1 MNKHHPDTAYLVTL
15 VGLWMPDDEIFK
27 KGWRWKKPK
36 RTEVA
41 EDYVSNDDGM
51 YDGMYFSLRP
61 LEFKSNSLIQ
71 KITLRPFEF
80 NSRFVDLPPLN
91 DNEIRK
97 SNRLR
102 MPKE

>member
-1 MNKHHPDTAYLVTL
+1 MKQHHPDTAYLITL

-51 YDGMYFSLRP
+51 YDGKCIVYFAIFIFQIFLH
-61 LEFKSNSLIQ
+61 
-71 KITLRPFEF
+71 
-80 NSRFVDLPPLN
+80 
-91 DNEIRK
+91 
-97 SNRLR
+97 
-102 MPKE
+102 